1 MADRTRNGIILWG
14 LGILHTVLAVF
25 TFGVVSSP
33 GEFGRFL
40 TEVATYPGAAL
51 TGALWMTS
59 WCCTRR
65 ALRRI
70 NRTSHPEPLPL
81 ARTLG
86 CGALWGG
93 VNGVLFLVAWLVSVA
108 LPDGAVGELGRT
120 IVLLVYLVFPFPLV
134 FGIGA
139 RVGSL
144 CATLALPI
152 LLLSRRVTHAD
163 LRPAKL

>member
-86 CGALWGG
+86 CGALWGASMEYSFWWPG
-93 VNGVLFLVAWLVSVA
+93 LYQLRFLMGPSVSLA
-108 LPDGAVGELGRT
+108 E
-120 IVLLVYLVFPFPLV
+120 PLSSW
-134 FGIGA
+134 F
-139 RVGSL
+139 
-144 CATLALPI
+144 T
-152 LLLSRRVTHAD
+152 
-163 LRPAKL
+163 